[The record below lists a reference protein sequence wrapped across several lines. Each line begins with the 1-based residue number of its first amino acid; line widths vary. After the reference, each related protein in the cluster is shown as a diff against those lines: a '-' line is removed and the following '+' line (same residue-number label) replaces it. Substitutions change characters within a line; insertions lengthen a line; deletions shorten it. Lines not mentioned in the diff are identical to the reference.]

1 MVEKLEHFLYK
12 ICDCKLNEIINL
24 INCSKLKL
32 LTVNCQ
38 KNIAKS
44 YYYAALISRKIQAR
58 IYEVHYEALQ
68 EFLRACEESGLKPI
82 FMKGIFLAAE
92 LYEEMGARSCGDI
105 DVLIDAS
112 QFKEYD
118 TILISLGYECDGSE
132 ALEKRYDQ
140 VRLRHIRYCK
150 EVRGTAVLIEV
161 HSSILN
167 PPNLFRIDVKQ
178 FLLNTRQIEYREL
191 KPYVLADEY
200 NLIALMLHFFKHLPA
215 DYFQRVMTGQ
225 KVFIN
230 LLNLHDIALFVQKYA
245 DRMDWEKVL
254 GIGIEMQVIL
264 YLLMTAGFV
273 NEIYGE
279 VFDRNFIS
287 RLEENVSY
295 SWMETES
302 VEGMGNFL
310 WLMDLHMGA
319 IAEMSIQDIISGR
332 MPEGV
337 NLTAMAA
344 DCGKNIRRFHEGD
357 KLCFTERYKFCF
369 PSAKDI
375 ESSVELEAWPEAG
388 FLKIICRVENKN
400 CICFEGEHND
410 PRKRYRKKDGVQVMA
425 VKKDYIV
432 HRLFTMAKD
441 ENGYYVICSSNNW
454 SEVIRVEETDVISSF
469 ALTENGFVLELV
481 IPWAFLDIDVRK
493 ERVVPFNVCAVAADP
508 VVNATARTC
517 NLFKGEGDFWDFRG
531 IGGVALL
538 SQNGSDSSGCL
549 SLD

>member
-1 MVEKLEHFLYK
+1 MVEKLELFLDK
-12 ICDCKLNEIINL
+12 ICRGKPEDIMKL
-24 INCSKLKL
+24 INYSKLRL
-32 LTVNCQ
+32 LTVNYQ
-38 KNIAKS
+38 KNIDKKFCYVS
-44 YYYAALISRKIQAR
+44 MLLRRMQADTYE
-58 IYEVHYEALQ
+58 IYYEALQ
-68 EFLRACEESGLKPI
+68 EFLHVCEESGLKPI

-92 LYEEMGARSCGDI
+92 LYEEMGARFCGDI

-118 TILISLGYECDGSE
+118 RILKSLGYECDGPES
-132 ALEKRYDQ
+132 LEKRYDQ
-140 VRLRHIRYCK
+140 VRLRHLKYYKQIRK
-150 EVRGTAVLIEV
+150 TAVLIEV

-191 KPYVLADEY
+191 KPYVLANEY
-200 NLIALMLHFFKHLPA
+200 NLIALMLHFFKHLPT

-254 GIGIEMQVIL
+254 EAGIEMQVVL
-264 YLLMTAGFV
+264 YLLTTAGFV

-287 RLEENVSY
+287 RLKENVSY

-310 WLMDLHMGA
+310 WLMDLHMDA
-319 IAEMSIQDIISGR
+319 IAEMSIKDIISGR

-337 NLTAMAA
+337 NLIAMAA
-344 DCGKNIRRFHEGD
+344 DCGKAIRRFREGD

-369 PSAKDI
+369 PSTKDM
-375 ESSVELEAWPEAG
+375 EFSVELEAWPEVG
-388 FLKIICRVENKN
+388 FLKVICRAGHKT

-410 PRKRYRKKDGVQVMA
+410 PRKRYRKKDGIQVLA

-432 HRLFTMAKD
+432 HRLFTVAKD
-441 ENGYYVICSSNNW
+441 DNGYYVICSSSNW
-454 SEVIRVEETDVISSF
+454 SDVIRVEETDVISSF
-469 ALTENGFVLELV
+469 ALTGNGFVLELV

-508 VVNATARTC
+508 VVNATAKTC

-531 IGGVALL
+531 IGGVALF
-538 SQNGSDSSGCL
+538 SQNG
-549 SLD
+549 